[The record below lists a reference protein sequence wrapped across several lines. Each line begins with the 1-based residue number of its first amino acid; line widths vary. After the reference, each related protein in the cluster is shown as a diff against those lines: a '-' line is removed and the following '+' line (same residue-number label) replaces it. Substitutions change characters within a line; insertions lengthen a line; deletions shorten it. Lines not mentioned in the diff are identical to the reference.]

1 MRQRWL
7 FIRRMVVGILVLA
20 VVLCGVSVWLIPDQR
35 PNLRAAEAAALR
47 TARERWEQ
55 GGVRHYQLEIIR
67 SEFGSQCR
75 EVVEVRD
82 ERVVDVQSAACHLP
96 NTTQSVTDFFAFI
109 QQYTDDVKCGPN
121 GCACDG
127 EILPTVEYD
136 QTLGFPRAV
145 SLRLEP
151 LPEPLWI
158 QVLERLPPGLRL
170 IVGETLVRFDPSM
183 TRMCTLIGLVAPETQ
198 VVLTPLP

>member
-1 MRQRWL
+1 
-7 FIRRMVVGILVLA
+7 MVVGILILS
-20 VVLCGVSVWLIPDQR
+20 VVLCGVSVWYIPNR
-35 PNLRAAEAAALR
+35 GPNMRAVETAALR

-75 EVVEVRD
+75 EVVEVQD
-82 ERVVDVQSAACHLP
+82 ERVVAVQMADCQFP
-96 NTTQSVTDFFAFI
+96 QKTQSVTDFFGFI
-109 QQYTDDVKCGPN
+109 QQYTDNVKCGPN

-127 EILPTVEYD
+127 EILPDVEYD
-136 QTLGFPRAV
+136 QALGFPRAI

-158 QVLERLPPGLRL
+158 LMLERLPPGLR
-170 IVGETLVRFDPSM
+170 IVIGEALVRFDPSM
-183 TRMCTLIGLVAPETQ
+183 NRMCTLMGFVAPETR